1 MINGTYKNSLV
12 FLGVALGFFIVG
24 MVSPTLGSL
33 LAVPLMIFLTSRRDI
48 SYWPAMM
55 VLFAG
60 NTYASYAFLA
70 STLLI
75 SAYYLKTIIQRAPIC
90 KWLITV
96 YYMLLPIVVYLYIRN
111 AMVLGWVSSLSIRQL
126 LYYLPISIFFYG
138 IVCNIT
144 WNKRISQVF
153 PMAFISLMILQRYHY
168 NDDEFVPIAGM
179 FFVYSCASS
188 SLIAWLFMADKR
200 KQGALLISGVLA
212 LISAMS
218 GGSTL
223 TIFSTVVYAIL
234 VCLSASLF
242 PKLLLR
248 VFVSWLWVPI
258 IIGLIYFGITHYS
271 NYRLKAS
278 ERGSSTYEELQE
290 KWSVSNLKE
299 RILIKFY
306 GDRSVLWAA
315 GWENV
320 KQPPYVLPDLI
331 KKPVYVESEGGSRY
345 ETDLA
350 VHNYYIESLQECRWI
365 LGSGVILLYVW
376 ILALAS
382 RWFNLKRIDYGL
394 LPYGA
399 TVMAC
404 GYIHTM
410 SANAIH
416 SYPHL
421 LLGFAGVMYGQ
432 YRMRI
437 SDNMATRWKS
447 H

>member
-1 MINGTYKNSLV
+1 MRSLV
-12 FLGVALGFFIVG
+12 FLGVAIGIFILGK
-24 MVSPTLGSL
+24 VSATLGSL

-60 NTYASYAFLA
+60 SAYASYAFQA
-70 STLLI
+70 TTLLI
-75 SAYYLKTIIQRAPIC
+75 SAYYIKTIIQKAPIC

-111 AMVLGWVSSLSIRQL
+111 AMVFGWVSTFSIQQL

-138 IVCNIT
+138 IVCTNT

-153 PMAFISLMILQRYHY
+153 PMAFISLMILKRYHSI
-168 NDDEFVPIAGM
+168 DDEFVPIAGM

-200 KQGALLISGVLA
+200 KQGVLLISGVLA
-212 LISAMS
+212 LTSAMS
-218 GGSTL
+218 SGSTL

-242 PKLLLR
+242 PKSVLR
-248 VFVSWLWVPI
+248 GLVSWLWVLI
-258 IIGLIYFGITHYS
+258 IMGLMYYGITHYS
-271 NYRLKAS
+271 NKRLKTS
-278 ERGSSTYEELQE
+278 ERGSSTYEELQQ
-290 KWSVSNLKE
+290 KWSLSNIKE

-320 KQPPYVLPDLI
+320 KQPPYVLPDFI
-331 KKPVYVESEGGSRY
+331 KMPVYVESEGGSRY

-350 VHNYYIESLQECRWI
+350 VHNYYIEALLECRWI
-365 LGSGVILLYVW
+365 LGSGLILLYVW

-404 GYIHTM
+404 GYIHAM
-410 SANAIH
+410 SANAVN

-437 SDNMATRWKS
+437 SDNMATRRKS